1 MFIQLVLAASFL
13 FPIPLTA
20 IIYYLNVAQD
30 KYATKTE
37 AFDALWQSVIGFGM
51 LLLLPCILG
60 IIAALLFFMER
71 DNDTFKNLRTIPVTS
86 TQMVLAKCFVLLVLS
101 VIFCVSSTVA
111 TMLCGFVF
119 WGVSDILFK
128 LLFSILYGLL
138 IAISALPL
146 VLLIVFFSKSYIFSI
161 MLCVFYSVFNLL
173 SSFSMTALPKV
184 LVHILPTPSIM
195 MWGTEQEEYLR
206 IADLA
211 GEKLFASQQFEENTR
226 KGWLGAGSKY
236 PLAGFS
242 HGVAGI
248 AYSLVK
254 LWSYTQKE
262 KYLQAVVASIRFENS
277 LYDDKI
283 GNWKDEREYNGHK
296 SSEQNI
302 YMTAWCHGAAGILL
316 SRCKIMQ
323 FDIDK
328 ELQDELNKDIK
339 TALATTLKYG
349 FGENDCLCHGN
360 LGNTE
365 ILMEYGRMFNDIK
378 TLDLCGEI
386 REAACKRILGANYDS
401 GRSYLYG
408 YQIPGFMTG
417 LSGMGYSLLRDINKE
432 LPCILSLEI

>member
-1 MFIQLVLAASFL
+1 M
-13 FPIPLTA
+13 
-20 IIYYLNVAQD
+20 
-30 KYATKTE
+30 
-37 AFDALWQSVIGFGM
+37 
-51 LLLLPCILG
+51 
-60 IIAALLFFMER
+60 
-71 DNDTFKNLRTIPVTS
+71 
-86 TQMVLAKCFVLLVLS
+86 
-101 VIFCVSSTVA
+101 
-111 TMLCGFVF
+111 
-119 WGVSDILFK
+119 
-128 LLFSILYGLL
+128 
-138 IAISALPL
+138 
-146 VLLIVFFSKSYIFSI
+146 
-161 MLCVFYSVFNLL
+161 
-173 SSFSMTALPKV
+173 
-184 LVHILPTPSIM
+184 
-195 MWGTEQEEYLR
+195 
-206 IADLA
+206 
-211 GEKLFASQQFEENTR
+211 
-226 KGWLGAGSKY
+226 
-236 PLAGFS
+236 
-242 HGVAGI
+242 
-248 AYSLVK
+248 
-254 LWSYTQKE
+254 
-262 KYLQAVVASIRFENS
+262 QAVVASIRFENS

-349 FGENDCLCHGN
+349 FGENDCLYHGN

>member
-1 MFIQLVLAASFL
+1 LVYTYEILYQITKHKIYLEYARRHCEILKKTIDNDMYYDLVYGNAG
-13 FPIPLTA
+13 A
-20 IIYYLNVAQD
+20 IL
-30 KYATKTE
+30 
-37 AFDALWQSVIGFGM
+37 
-51 LLLLPCILG
+51 
-60 IIAALLFFMER
+60 ALL
-71 DNDTFKNLRTIPVTS
+71 NLYDLT
-86 TQMVLAKCFVLLVLS
+86 
-101 VIFCVSSTVA
+101 
-111 TMLCGFVF
+111 G
-119 WGVSDILFK
+119 
-128 LLFSILYGLL
+128 
-138 IAISALPL
+138 
-146 VLLIVFFSKSYIFSI
+146 
-161 MLCVFYSVFNLL
+161 
-173 SSFSMTALPKV
+173 
-184 LVHILPTPSIM
+184 
-195 MWGTEQEEYLR
+195 EEEYLR

>member
-1 MFIQLVLAASFL
+1 M
-13 FPIPLTA
+13 
-20 IIYYLNVAQD
+20 
-30 KYATKTE
+30 KH
-37 AFDALWQSVIGFGM
+37 QS
-51 LLLLPCILG
+51 
-60 IIAALLFFMER
+60 
-71 DNDTFKNLRTIPVTS
+71 
-86 TQMVLAKCFVLLVLS
+86 
-101 VIFCVSSTVA
+101 
-111 TMLCGFVF
+111 
-119 WGVSDILFK
+119 
-128 LLFSILYGLL
+128 
-138 IAISALPL
+138 
-146 VLLIVFFSKSYIFSI
+146 
-161 MLCVFYSVFNLL
+161 
-173 SSFSMTALPKV
+173 
-184 LVHILPTPSIM
+184 
-195 MWGTEQEEYLR
+195 
-206 IADLA
+206 
-211 GEKLFASQQFEENTR
+211 
-226 KGWLGAGSKY
+226 
-236 PLAGFS
+236 
-242 HGVAGI
+242 
-248 AYSLVK
+248 
-254 LWSYTQKE
+254 
-262 KYLQAVVASIRFENS
+262 
-277 LYDDKI
+277 
-283 GNWKDEREYNGHK
+283 
-296 SSEQNI
+296 I

>member
-1 MFIQLVLAASFL
+1 MEQIIKKL
-13 FPIPLTA
+13 A
-20 IIYYLNVAQD
+20 IILR
-30 KYATKTE
+30 
-37 AFDALWQSVIGFGM
+37 
-51 LLLLPCILG
+51 LLV
-60 IIAALLFFMER
+60 ALL
-71 DNDTFKNLRTIPVTS
+71 NLYDLT
-86 TQMVLAKCFVLLVLS
+86 
-101 VIFCVSSTVA
+101 
-111 TMLCGFVF
+111 G
-119 WGVSDILFK
+119 
-128 LLFSILYGLL
+128 
-138 IAISALPL
+138 
-146 VLLIVFFSKSYIFSI
+146 
-161 MLCVFYSVFNLL
+161 
-173 SSFSMTALPKV
+173 
-184 LVHILPTPSIM
+184 
-195 MWGTEQEEYLR
+195 EEEYLR

-360 LGNTE
+360 LG
-365 ILMEYGRMFNDIK
+365 K
-378 TLDLCGEI
+378 
-386 REAACKRILGANYDS
+386 
-401 GRSYLYG
+401 
-408 YQIPGFMTG
+408 Q
-417 LSGMGYSLLRDINKE
+417 
-432 LPCILSLEI
+432 